1 MNGSNSYF
9 MDAGSGMSMM
19 YYMMLCMYDV
29 VCFANSTLE
38 KENFGNFNVLR
49 EMQSFGTM

>member
-1 MNGSNSYF
+1 
-9 MDAGSGMSMM
+9 
-19 YYMMLCMYDV
+19 MMLCMYDV

-49 EMQSFGTM
+49 EMQSFGTMYSNQHVGGVLRVH